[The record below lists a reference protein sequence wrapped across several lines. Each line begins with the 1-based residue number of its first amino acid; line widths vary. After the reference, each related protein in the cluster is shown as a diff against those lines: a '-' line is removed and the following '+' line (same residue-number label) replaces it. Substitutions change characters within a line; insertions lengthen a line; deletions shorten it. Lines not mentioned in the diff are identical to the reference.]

1 MNEVKRIKPVRINA
15 VSFAERFKG
24 REVKLLKG
32 YNADGSRRINHGIIS
47 NAIVIEKDI
56 YCVVVCEKV
65 LIIVL
70 LNGLFIVEMIS
81 LNNYYF
87 V

>member
-1 MNEVKRIKPVRINA
+1 MNKVKRIKPVRINA
-15 VSFAERFKG
+15 VSFVERFKG

-56 YCVVVCEKV
+56 YCVVVCEKGTYHCSPEW
-65 LIIVL
+65 LIHSG
-70 LNGLFIVEMIS
+70 NDFS
-81 LNNYYF
+81 K
-87 V
+87 